1 MASSPS
7 SAAHDDLWLA
17 VQNRLRLSLSAPGF
31 ETWISPLALTE
42 ATEDT
47 LTLATDS
54 VFKRDWVLRHY
65 KQALQ
70 EAFSQVVGQA
80 DARVAIQVLDPA
92 LTPSPPA
99 PAACDPPAPP
109 CAAAPESG
117 GYRPWTPRTHQ
128 SHLNPKYT
136 FEQFVAGD
144 NSQFCHAAALAVA
157 ENPAQSYNPFFIH
170 GGVGLGK
177 THLAQA
183 IGHFILRHN
192 PQACVR
198 YVTSE
203 QFTND
208 MIQAVA
214 KRDWTPFRDRYRKL
228 DVLILDDIQF
238 LAGKERTQQELFH
251 TFNVLHEAG
260 KQMIL
265 TSDRPPQYLAELED
279 RLRSRF
285 AWGLMADI
293 QPPDV
298 ETRLAILRRKAE
310 RDQLALP
317 DEILAYLADVFPHN
331 VRELEGGLNKIAA
344 YHMLTRTPLTLANA
358 RQILGME
365 PDLSRLS
372 LDAVIEAVATYYR
385 LRPDDIKSAS
395 RARDIAH
402 ARQVAVYLLRE
413 TAETSFAKI
422 GQVLGGRSHT
432 TILYSYDKIVEALD
446 SHPVLSQQL
455 REIRARLKSCAVGGG
470 R

>member
-1 MASSPS
+1 M
-7 SAAHDDLWLA
+7 WTA
-17 VQNRLRLSLSAPGF
+17 VQDRLRLSLSAPAF
-31 ETWISPLALTE
+31 ESWIGPLALAE
-42 ATEDT
+42 AADDA
-47 LTLATDS
+47 LTLRTDS

-65 KQALQ
+65 KKALQ
-70 EAFSQVVGQA
+70 EAFCQVVGCA
-80 DARVAIQVLDPA
+80 DAQIRLEVSAETLLED
-92 LTPSPPA
+92 A
-99 PAACDPPAPP
+99 PAAVADASSGSARPDSFAPM
-109 CAAAPESG
+109 ASMAPMAPIAEDAP
-117 GYRPWTPRTHQ
+117 YRPWTPRTNR
-128 SHLNPKYT
+128 SGLNPKYT
-136 FEQFVAGD
+136 FEQFVVGD

-183 IGHFILRHN
+183 IGHFVLRHN
-192 PQACVR
+192 PEAKIR

-265 TSDRPPQYLAELED
+265 TSDRSPQQLPELED

-285 AWGLMADI
+285 ASGLMADI
-293 QPPDV
+293 QPPDA
-298 ETRLAILRRKAE
+298 ETRLAILRCKAE
-310 RDQLALP
+310 REQLTIP
-317 DEILAYLADVFPHN
+317 DEILAYLAEVIPQN
-331 VRELEGGLNKIAA
+331 VRELEGGLNKVAA
-344 YHMLTRTPLTLANA
+344 YHMLTRAPMTLACA

-365 PDLSRLS
+365 ADLSRVS
-372 LDAVIEAVATYYR
+372 LETVIETVALYYH
-385 LRPDDIKSAS
+385 LRAEDLKSAS

-422 GQVLGGRSHT
+422 GQLLGGRSHT
-432 TILYSYDKIVEALD
+432 TVLYSYEKIAELID
-446 SHPVLSQQL
+446 GHPVLEQQL
-455 REIRARLKSCAVGGG
+455 RELRARLKTCAAT
-470 R
+470 RR